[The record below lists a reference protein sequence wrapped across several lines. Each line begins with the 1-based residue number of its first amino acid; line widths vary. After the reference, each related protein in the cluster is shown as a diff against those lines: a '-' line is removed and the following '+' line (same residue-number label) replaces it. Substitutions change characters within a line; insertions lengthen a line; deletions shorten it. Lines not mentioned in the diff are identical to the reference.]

1 MQIKGFESKTGAI
14 ETPNDSGSIE
24 KPLKSEKEKN
34 QRVDINVLKSKLRER
49 ENIILKKITAIIFI
63 FFVTASFADTKKV
76 VCVAEDKNLLN
87 QRIYVNFEKK
97 TISMRDKRKIFDI
110 EFSND
115 FIRFKKLLSIRNLD
129 SLISKKPD
137 YFIFE
142 LDIESMNLYVSVST
156 KPVDRY
162 KYYCEF

>member
-1 MQIKGFESKTGAI
+1 MLISKI
-14 ETPNDSGSIE
+14 LIS
-24 KPLKSEKEKN
+24 KN
-34 QRVDINVLKSKLRER
+34 V
-49 ENIILKKITAIIFI
+49 ILKKITTIIFI

-76 VCVAEDKNLLN
+76 VCIAEDKNLSN
-87 QRIYVNFEKK
+87 QSFYVNFEKK

-129 SLISKKPD
+129 SLISKKPE

-142 LDIESMNLYVSVST
+142 LDIKSMNLDVSVST

-162 KYYCEF
+162 KYYCKF

>member
-1 MQIKGFESKTGAI
+1 MLFKKT
-14 ETPNDSGSIE
+14 
-24 KPLKSEKEKN
+24 
-34 QRVDINVLKSKLRER
+34 
-49 ENIILKKITAIIFI
+49 IIIIFI

-76 VCVAEDKNLLN
+76 VCMAEDKNLLN
-87 QRIYVNFEKK
+87 QSFYVNFEKK

-129 SLISKKPD
+129 SLTSKKPE

-142 LDIESMNLYVSVST
+142 LDINSMNLYVSVST

-162 KYYCEF
+162 KYYCQFQF